1 MKEYKKDQGFTL
13 IEVLA
18 SLTILTLIALPMF
31 SFFTQAYDYTTKN
44 QNNTVGV
51 NVARGVVE
59 FMKKQNF
66 EEMKNLLEATGQ
78 PDPSNGL
85 KKTEIYI
92 GTTTNSYYYSE
103 TEVPET
109 NQIEINSNRY
119 RVSVTL
125 WKNSDSHL
133 DAYSIPINVTA
144 SWGMNSNNEM
154 KTSLEGAIIN
164 ETIR

>member
-13 IEVLA
+13 IEVLV
-18 SLTILTLIALPMF
+18 SLTILTLIAIPMF

-44 QNNTVGV
+44 QNNTIGV

-66 EEMKNLLEATGQ
+66 EEMKSLLDTTGH
-78 PDPSNGL
+78 PDPTNSLMN
-85 KKTEIYI
+85 TEIYI
-92 GTTTNSYYYSE
+92 GIKTNSYYYSE

-109 NQIEINSNRY
+109 EQIEINSNKY
-119 RVSVTL
+119 KVAVTL
-125 WKNSDSHL
+125 WKNSDAHL
-133 DAYSIPINVTA
+133 DDYSIPINVTA
-144 SWGMNSNNEM
+144 TWIANSNNEM